1 MTPDIFFV
9 SSVLDLDFFYGVSKY
24 SGTFFFIFNFSKYS
38 GTFFSVDF

>member
-24 SGTFFFIFNFSKYS
+24 SGIFLFLILVNIQELFVSL
-38 GTFFSVDF
+38 

>member
-24 SGTFFFIFNFSKYS
+24 SGTFFCRFLILVNIQELFSL
-38 GTFFSVDF
+38 

>member
-24 SGTFFFIFNFSKYS
+24 SGIFFIFNFSKYS
-38 GTFFSVDF
+38 GTFCFSVDF